1 MTADV
6 TQEANAA
13 ASPPTLCEYCVLT
26 TIIPPLSSPRN
37 LLRWQRLEL
46 AKRQLHIQLRSLGL
60 PPYAFATDAAGPP
73 LTYEFVEASAGGP
86 GERPMIGHEAGRITM
101 LAEEADDSYREQ
113 QRECLNEP
121 QRTLIGHFRHEI
133 GHYIDLVGV
142 PAARRSEYI
151 ALFGDP
157 DATPYEAAKTAY
169 YAAAPGVWQERFV
182 SQYASMHPWEDF
194 AETVDAFLNLA
205 AVMQVAGY
213 YDLVHI
219 NSVSDLA
226 GGEGL
231 KHYRDLAL
239 MGNELNFSRGLN
251 LLIPEIITEAVQ
263 EKLAFVASLC
273 RSGSS
278 DAGHAA
284 N

>member
-1 MTADV
+1 MTAAPAGQ
-6 TQEANAA
+6 TAGEQP
-13 ASPPTLCEYCVLT
+13 PPTLCEYCELT
-26 TIIPPLSSPRN
+26 TIIPPLSSPLN
-37 LLRWQRLEL
+37 VVRWQRLEL

-60 PPYAFATDAAGPP
+60 PPYAFAAEMTGPP
-73 LTYEFVEASAGGP
+73 LSYEFVEASAGGP

-101 LAEEADDSYREQ
+101 LAEEADGAYREQ

-142 PAARRSEYI
+142 PQARRSEYI

-157 DATPYEAAKTAY
+157 DAITYEEAKTAY
-169 YAAAPGVWQERFV
+169 YSAPPGPWQNQFV
-182 SQYASMHPWEDF
+182 SRYASMHPWEDF

-213 YDLVHI
+213 YDLFHV
-219 NSVSDLA
+219 NSLADLVSGHCLQN
-226 GGEGL
+226 
-231 KHYRDLAL
+231 YRDLAL

-263 EKLAFVASLC
+263 AKLTFVASLC
-273 RSGSS
+273 GSGNSLVTTASS
-278 DAGHAA
+278 
-284 N
+284 